1 MDWAAIAEAAR
12 SAWVV
17 WLMILFGGV
26 VFGELVELEL
36 CRAARYRRG
45 EDIDVVGRARIDVEG
60 AADEPEGVHR

>member
-26 VFGELVELEL
+26 VFWAF
-36 CRAARYRRG
+36 RPKNKKRF
-45 EDIDVVGRARIDVEG
+45 EDDARIPFR
-60 AADEPEGVHR
+60 DENGG